1 MSDRLPVNNVIS
13 VCTFLGEEELNLFR
27 SAGILQHAKE
37 TQKPMSSLSEVV
49 GDRLVNLRHG
59 WKIREP
65 GRYGYIALEEDA
77 GSSFFVF
84 YLLVGGSWKRLS
96 FRKFDGDASI
106 YLAAS
111 SGVVVDVAMEDGNPR
126 PILQLLVEI
135 EGESRWWLIYWW
147 TAVTRVL
154 LASVRTSVDPYTVIV

>member
-1 MSDRLPVNNVIS
+1 M
-13 VCTFLGEEELNLFR
+13 E
-27 SAGILQHAKE
+27 
-37 TQKPMSSLSEVV
+37 
-49 GDRLVNLRHG
+49 
-59 WKIREP
+59 
-65 GRYGYIALEEDA
+65 A

-84 YLLVGGSWKRLS
+84 YLLVGGSWKKLS

-135 EGESRWWLIYWW
+135 EGESRWWLIYWR
-147 TAVTRVL
+147 TAGTRVL
-154 LASVRTSVDPYTVIV
+154 LASI